1 MSVIIQ
7 PIMPPLMP
15 EEFDRDFDR
24 RNSDTIFAG
33 KAAEHIVA
41 THLLKNKINFAEPV
55 VDQGNDWWIESTENN
70 KVERAQV
77 KKVVYK
83 YKKDLG
89 MFKRNGVN
97 VYRHMFDFRFQSSGQ
112 KSPSTGYLQGRRQ
125 YGPEDIDV
133 FYHVLVTP
141 LRELIWKIPS
151 SLIPVGSD
159 GYFIQSKSPVLE
171 RPFEQ
176 RKRPSFDLRGCLISA
191 QYDAKLIQA
200 NQEFFFPL
208 KQQTVMEFF
217 S

>member
-1 MSVIIQ
+1 MIIQ

-15 EEFDRDFDR
+15 EEFDKDFDR

-41 THLLKNKINFAEPV
+41 TYLLKNKINFAEPV
-55 VDQGNDWWIESTENN
+55 VDQGNDWWVDSGVPG
-70 KVERAQV
+70 KVDRAQV

-89 MFKRNGVN
+89 MLKRNGEE

-112 KSPSTGYLQGRRQ
+112 KNPAPGYLQGRRQ

-151 SLIPVGSD
+151 SVIPCNPDD
-159 GYFIQSKSPVLE
+159 GYFVQSKSPVLE
-171 RPFEQ
+171 RPFRQ

-191 QYDAKLIQA
+191 QYNAKLIAA
-200 NQEFFFPL
+200 NIDFFSQ
-208 KQQTVMEFF
+208 KQTVMEFF